1 MNGIMGMTGLV
12 LETDLTP
19 EQRQYLEMVDESVD
33 RLLDVVNDILDF
45 SRIEAGRLVLDLEDF
60 NLKESLDLDLYLRDL

>member
-19 EQRQYLEMVDESVD
+19 EQRQYLEMVDESSIASLMSSTISLIFTD
-33 RLLDVVNDILDF
+33 RGWS
-45 SRIEAGRLVLDLEDF
+45 SRP
-60 NLKESLDLDLYLRDL
+60 